1 MALAIIVTILMIPV
15 IGYSLWAYFNP
26 EDSMLLFKRW
36 KYEDVE
42 FSELAI
48 DLHKFGVVIG
58 MILISFI
65 IFNLYYCSP
74 LLNVIFIACYCIFV
88 GLKLSRILSK

>member
-42 FSELAI
+42 FS
-48 DLHKFGVVIG
+48 
-58 MILISFI
+58 
-65 IFNLYYCSP
+65 
-74 LLNVIFIACYCIFV
+74 
-88 GLKLSRILSK
+88 